1 MKPIRILLAEDH
13 TVVREGL
20 KTLINAQSGMQVI
33 AEAGDGME
41 AVQLAAQLQ
50 PDIVIMDVAL
60 PRMNGAQATRE
71 IKHASPNIR
80 VVALTMYEDKSYVR
94 ELIQAGA
101 SGYVVKRAAADEL
114 IHALRVV
121 GDGGNFFDPII
132 QEKLASPLSA
142 GNVRTSSSDSDLSER
157 ETEVVRMIAEGYS
170 NKEIAHRLDV
180 SVKSVETYKARAMEK
195 LGMHSRAEMVRY
207 ALLRGWLE
215 KP

>member
-13 TVVREGL
+13 AIVRAGL

-33 AEAGDGME
+33 GEAGDGTE
-41 AVQLAAQLQ
+41 AVQLAGQLQ
-50 PDIVIMDVAL
+50 PDIVVMDVGL
-60 PRMNGAQATRE
+60 PRMNGAQASRE
-71 IKHASPNIR
+71 IKSQNPGIR

-121 GDGGNFFDPII
+121 ADGGTFFDPII

-142 GNVRTSSSDSDLSER
+142 GTARASYFESELSER
-157 ETEVVRMIAEGYS
+157 ETEVVRMIAEGHS

-180 SVKSVETYKARAMEK
+180 SIKSVETYKARAMEK
-195 LGMHSRAEMVRY
+195 LGMHSRAEIVRY